1 MSTLSDPVSKK
12 RLCRI
17 AAVPDVWTSLFVFI
31 MHCNFVVRF
40 GMQLRDEVE
49 VLLNRASSLVSGG
62 PEQSDGGRSS
72 LLRSPSYSA
81 SRAGPDALSEAA
93 SRLKS
98 SYDST
103 ADKLRQFKKSAS
115 FRNPLSVDIPRS
127 AGSKDS
133 FMPRM
138 DSPVDSPRFS
148 IVSFVFK
155 V

>member
-1 MSTLSDPVSKK
+1 M
-12 RLCRI
+12 
-17 AAVPDVWTSLFVFI
+17 
-31 MHCNFVVRF
+31 MHCFVGVCY

-49 VLLNRASSLVSGG
+49 VLLNRASSFVSGG
-62 PEQSDGGRSS
+62 PEQQSDGGRSS

-127 AGSKDS
+127 TGSKDS
-133 FMPRM
+133 FIPRM
-138 DSPVDSPRFS
+138 DSPVDSPRLS
-148 IVSFVFK
+148 IVSLGVLK